1 MVSAAQTSTDIRFA
15 LARTR
20 VAAALAVGFVVFV
33 ATMAFAAWQAAL
45 MAGWSAVGLVFAGW
59 TISSL
64 WTLDALDTERVA
76 TREDSS
82 RAVSDL
88 LLLLAETAS
97 LAAIGVGLVK
107 AGSSKGAAQ
116 GLITALAVFTVVVS
130 WAVVHTVFAL
140 RYADLYYRAVGGV
153 DFNED
158 DAKPDYRDFA
168 YLALTI
174 GMTFQV
180 SDTALQKKA
189 IRHTAIRHALMS
201 YLFGAVVIA
210 MVINVVAGLLN
221 GG

>member
-1 MVSAAQTSTDIRFA
+1 MVA
-15 LARTR
+15 
-20 VAAALAVGFVVFV
+20 VAAGVVVFGV
-33 ATMAFAAWQAAL
+33 IMAFFAWQVAL
-45 MAGWSAVGLVFAGW
+45 LAGWSAVGLVFAGW
-59 TISSL
+59 TVSSL
-64 WTLDALDTERVA
+64 WTLDATDTQDVA

-97 LAAIGVGLVK
+97 LAAIGLGLSK
-107 AGSSKGAAQ
+107 ASSSKGAAQ

-140 RYADLYYRAVGGV
+140 RYAGLYYRDGGGV

-158 DAKPDYRDFA
+158 DDPDYRDFA

-180 SDTALQKKA
+180 SDTDLKTKA
-189 IRHTAIRHALMS
+189 IRHTAIRHALLS

-210 MVINVVAGLLN
+210 MVINFVAGLLN

>member
-1 MVSAAQTSTDIRFA
+1 MVA
-15 LARTR
+15 
-20 VAAALAVGFVVFV
+20 VAAGVIVFGVV
-33 ATMAFAAWQAAL
+33 MAFTAWQVAL
-45 MAGWSAVGLVFAGW
+45 MAGWSSLGLVFAGW

-64 WTLDALDTERVA
+64 WTLNATDTKDVA

-97 LAAIGVGLVK
+97 LAAIGFGLVK
-107 AGSSKGAAQ
+107 ASSSKGAAQ

-140 RYADLYYRAVGGV
+140 RYAGLYYRDDGGV

-158 DAKPDYRDFA
+158 DNPDYRDFA
-168 YLALTI
+168 YLALTL

-180 SDTALQKKA
+180 SDTDLKTKA
-189 IRHTAIRHALMS
+189 IRHTAIRHALLS

>member
-1 MVSAAQTSTDIRFA
+1 M
-15 LARTR
+15 ARTR
-20 VAAALAVGFVVFV
+20 LAVAVACGVVGFAVIMVFE
-33 ATMAFAAWQAAL
+33 AWQVAL
-45 MAGWSAVGLVFAGW
+45 LGGWSVVGLVFAGW
-59 TISSL
+59 AIGSL
-64 WTLDALDTERVA
+64 WTLDASDTERVA

-82 RAVSDL
+82 RAVADV

-97 LAAIGVGLVK
+97 LAAIGVGLAK
-107 AGSSKGAAQ
+107 ASSSKGAAQ
-116 GLITALAVFTVVVS
+116 GLITALAVFAIVVS

-140 RYADLYYRAVGGV
+140 RYAGLYYRAGGGV
-153 DFNED
+153 DFNE

-180 SDTALQKKA
+180 SDTDLKSKA
-189 IRHTAIRHALMS
+189 IRRTAIRHALIS
-201 YLFGAVVIA
+201 YLFGAVVVA

>member
-1 MVSAAQTSTDIRFA
+1 M
-15 LARTR
+15 ARTR
-20 VAAALAVGFVVFV
+20 LAVAVACGVVGFAVIMVFG
-33 ATMAFAAWQAAL
+33 AWQVAL
-45 MAGWSAVGLVFAGW
+45 LGGWSVVGLVFAGW
-59 TISSL
+59 AIGSL
-64 WTLDALDTERVA
+64 WTLDASDTERVA

-82 RAVSDL
+82 RAVADV

-97 LAAIGVGLVK
+97 LAAIGVGLAK
-107 AGSSKGAAQ
+107 ASSSKGAAQ
-116 GLITALAVFTVVVS
+116 GLITALAVFAIVVS

-140 RYADLYYRAVGGV
+140 RYAGLYYRAGGGV
-153 DFNED
+153 DFNE

-180 SDTALQKKA
+180 SDTDLKSKA
-189 IRHTAIRHALMS
+189 IRRTAIRHALIS
-201 YLFGAVVIA
+201 YLFGAVVVA